1 MFATFITHH
10 KLICHVR
17 GTSNINGNIGDL
29 VLFQALSK
37 IVICRSYVQ
46 LFKFVIVLFVFV
58 VKTPVKKLP

>member
-1 MFATFITHH
+1 
-10 KLICHVR
+10 VR

-37 IVICRSYVQ
+37 IVTCRSYVQ

-58 VKTPVKKLP
+58 VKKPVKKAP